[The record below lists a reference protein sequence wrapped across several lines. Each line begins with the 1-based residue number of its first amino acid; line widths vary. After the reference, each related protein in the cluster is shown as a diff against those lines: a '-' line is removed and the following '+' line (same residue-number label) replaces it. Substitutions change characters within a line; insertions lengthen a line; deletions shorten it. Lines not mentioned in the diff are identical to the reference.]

1 MIKLSIVTTNDGK
14 FREFSSALVSPGVQL
29 ERMNISYPEVQSDR
43 LEDVVSF
50 GIDWLS
56 SRMSCS
62 FVIDDSGIFI
72 DHLRGFPGVFSAYAL
87 KSLGLNGIMK
97 LMADATSRGA
107 HFKTVLGLYHKGK
120 ITLFEGICKGSIS
133 TTIRGEGGFGYDPLF
148 IPGGSSKTFAEMSVE
163 EKNAMSHR
171 GKALGELRSSLEKDM
186 DYRR

>member
-1 MIKLSIVTTNDGK
+1 MIKLSVVTTNDGK
-14 FREFSSALVSPGVQL
+14 FREFSSALLSPGIQL

-56 SRMSCS
+56 GRLSCS

-72 DHLRGFPGVFSAYAL
+72 DHLHGFPGVFSAYAL

-107 HFKTVLGLYHKGK
+107 QFKTVLGLYHEGK
-120 ITLFEGICKGSIS
+120 RTLFEGVCKGSIS
-133 TTIRGEGGFGYDPLF
+133 TTIRGKGGFGYDPLF
-148 IPGGSSKTFAEMSVE
+148 IPEGRSKTFAEMSME
-163 EKNAMSHR
+163 EKNAISHR
-171 GKALGELRSSLEKDM
+171 GRALGELRSSLENDM
-186 DYRR
+186 NY

>member
-1 MIKLSIVTTNDGK
+1 MMNLSVVTTNDGK
-14 FREFSSALVSPGVQL
+14 FREFSSALVSSGVQL

-56 SRMSCS
+56 GRLNCS

-97 LMADATSRGA
+97 LMADATSRSA
-107 HFKTVLGLYHKGK
+107 QFKTVLGLYHEGK
-120 ITLFEGICKGSIS
+120 RTLLEGVCKGSIS

-148 IPGGSSKTFAEMSVE
+148 IPEGHSKTFAEMSVE
-163 EKNAMSHR
+163 EKNAISHR
-171 GKALGELRSSLEKDM
+171 GRALSELRSSLEKDT
-186 DYRR
+186 DY

>member
-1 MIKLSIVTTNDGK
+1 MIKLSVVTTNDGK
-14 FREFSSALVSPGVQL
+14 FREFSSALVSPGIQL

-56 SRMSCS
+56 GRLSCS

-72 DHLRGFPGVFSAYAL
+72 DHLHGFPGVFSAYAL

-107 HFKTVLGLYHKGK
+107 QFKTVLGLYHEGK
-120 ITLFEGICKGSIS
+120 RTLFEGVCKGSIS
-133 TTIRGEGGFGYDPLF
+133 TTIRGKGGFGYDPLF
-148 IPGGSSKTFAEMSVE
+148 IPEGRSKTFAEMSME
-163 EKNAMSHR
+163 AKKAISHR
-171 GKALGELRSSLEKDM
+171 GRALGELRSSLENDM
-186 DYRR
+186 NY